1 MNRSKNLIKVLN
13 NVIINNN
20 GNKNLSFPLSY
31 ISTNVSFQSNNG
43 GINTGISNRNYLTNN
58 KIIFSQSSNKN
69 ESLNEQK
76 QESEQSPKIEE
87 TTQQPQEPLKTE
99 ETIQPKTEETIQ
111 PKTEETTHPKTEET
125 TQPKTE
131 DNTQPKT
138 EDNTQPKTEE
148 QSKTE
153 NNEQQQQQQQQQTEE
168 KPKTLKEKIISK
180 LKWGTIIGS
189 ITGSI
194 FFLFYESYLRGTL
207 PYRMTMKLVDNDV
220 DVLRAFGGHITGIKW
235 YKCFLNPIF
244 GWVQNEEGGYNSWT
258 VLRIPITRFIA
269 PPPPAPKDGQ
279 PPIEPIVLP
288 EDELFKGYD
297 GGVQEGIIY
306 ARLDKNSANFF
317 DWRFED
323 LQIHCDNQQVI
334 KIVDSEK
341 NKVKV

>member
-20 GNKNLSFPLSY
+20 GNKNLNFPLSY
-31 ISTNVSFQSNNG
+31 ISTNVSFQSNYK
-43 GINTGISNRNYLTNN
+43 GINTGGISKRNYFTNN

-69 ESLNEQK
+69 ESINEQK
-76 QESEQSPKIEE
+76 QSPKIEE
-87 TTQQPQEPLKTE
+87 TQQQQPQEPLKTE
-99 ETIQPKTEETIQ
+99 ETIQPKTEDNTQ
-111 PKTEETTHPKTEET
+111 PKTEETTQQQQQQQQQQ
-125 TQPKTE
+125 TQESPKTE
-131 DNTQPKT
+131 DNTQPKA
-138 EDNTQPKTEE
+138 EE

-153 NNEQQQQQQQQQTEE
+153 NNEQQQQQQQQQTEQE